1 MPAVIIRPACQG
13 SVSACFLAPDLAF
26 ATIRALGRSA
36 WTSQL
41 PLAGDRGIPWFRS
54 ISALVRRFDGD
65 ARHTAPY
72 PALGWLYVPRSA
84 GAACCGLRL
93 AADLAW
99 SRMGAAPSG
108 ESPQHAGVQRF
119 DQGTGRRHP
128 V

>member
-1 MPAVIIRPACQG
+1 MPAVIIRAACQN

-36 WTSQL
+36 WTSQR

-65 ARHTAPY
+65 ARPAPPY
-72 PALGWLYVPRSA
+72 RALGRLYLPRSA
-84 GAACCGLRL
+84 DAACRSLRV

-99 SRMGAAPSG
+99 SRMGRAHSG
-108 ESPQHAGVQRF
+108 ESCQHAGVQRF
-119 DQGTGRRHP
+119 DQGT
-128 V
+128 